1 MSDIKFEITKM
12 YTSIS
17 QEEYNTGIEELNTAK
32 IKSRETVT
40 VSGREFPPFLYEII
54 DFQPYRFDGYDVSIT
69 IDGYRSDK
77 FSGFFQ
83 PNQVACYHRIYDK
96 TSRGAQTALNLYE
109 SVSEEDEDY
118 ETKRAKYWDK
128 YQRCSQTADFYG
140 SILRA
145 FKESE

>member
-17 QEEYNTGIEELNTAK
+17 QEEYDTGIEELKTAS
-32 IKSRETVT
+32 IKSRETVI
-40 VSGREFPPFLYEII
+40 VNGKEFPPFLYEII
-54 DFQPYRFDGYDVSIT
+54 DFQPYRFDGYDVTTT
-69 IDGYRSDK
+69 IDGYKNDE
-77 FSGFFQ
+77 FSGFRQ
-83 PNQVACYHRIYDK
+83 PSQIALYYRRFVGSSKIAEQSLQIYNSLTEDDD
-96 TSRGAQTALNLYE
+96 QYE
-109 SVSEEDEDY
+109 Q
-118 ETKRAKYWDK
+118 KRAKYWNK